1 MPSGVPSTIRV
12 REATEADLADAE
24 RLMRSVITY
33 DPRWHRDIDDL
44 RGAYLDD
51 PKQALFVAETAKA
64 IPEVVGVAVIR
75 KRMPN
80 VPEVARRF
88 EAEVSCEL
96 GRVVVDPVWRR
107 RGIAVQLTEAARS
120 WTHGHGY
127 LALHLHTETDN
138 APALALWRSI
148 AVEIP
153 RAEYR
158 EGESVYFDLP
168 MSTAVRAARSRPG
181 DAVERNWA

>member
-1 MPSGVPSTIRV
+1 MPSGVPTTIRV

-51 PKQALFVAETAKA
+51 PKQALFVAETAEA
-64 IPEVVGVAVIR
+64 IPEIVGVAVIR

-88 EAEVSCEL
+88 EPDVSCEL
-96 GRVVVDPVWRR
+96 GRVAVDPAWRR

-120 WTHGHGY
+120 WARGHGY
-127 LALHLHTETDN
+127 RALHLHTETDN
-138 APALALWRSI
+138 TPALALWRSI

-168 MSTAVRAARSRPG
+168 MEAAAQEALPTPG
-181 DAVERNWA
+181 HVVERIDA